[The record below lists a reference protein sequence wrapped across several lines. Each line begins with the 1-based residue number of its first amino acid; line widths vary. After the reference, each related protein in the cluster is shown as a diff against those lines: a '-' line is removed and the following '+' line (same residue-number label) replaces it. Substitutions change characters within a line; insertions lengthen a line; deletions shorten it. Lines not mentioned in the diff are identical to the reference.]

1 MPALQVTE
9 RHGLYMG
16 LFKKKNKS
24 DEVVTEV
31 MEEAAGYT
39 RKEVYQAGL
48 DVVDAMMK
56 LLMNHNN
63 GVILED
69 HINQTKANQDLFE
82 DQKVILGT
90 ISSSAGYMG
99 DQVNQLLES
108 NDKNTESLED
118 GVLVVQKIVN
128 AVNKIEETN
137 QQFNKKCEELNSQIN
152 KIIQFTED
160 INQIS
165 SQTNLLALNASIEA
179 ARAGEA
185 GRGFS
190 VVAEEV
196 RKLSQN
202 TTETS
207 AQIQGTIQELTE
219 QMDTVLTENRRN
231 TELIESL
238 YQITESFMRKF
249 DEMKAVSNENKE
261 FALQLKESMQEN
273 IERVISAENCI
284 NDIQALEAKNQES
297 MKSLDDEISEGI
309 IYTSDLVSFV
319 MEMKEILK
327 YLA

>member
-1 MPALQVTE
+1 
-9 RHGLYMG
+9 MG

>member
-16 LFKKKNKS
+16 LFKKKNKG

-31 MEEAAGYT
+31 MEEAGYT

-48 DVVDAMMK
+48 DVIDAMMK

-69 HINQTKANQDLFE
+69 HINQTKANQNLFE
-82 DQKVILGT
+82 DQKVILET

-99 DQVNQLLES
+99 DQVNQLLAS

-231 TELIESL
+231 TDLIESL

-249 DEMKAVSNENKE
+249 DEMKAVSNENRE

-273 IERVISAENCI
+273 VERVINAENCI
-284 NDIQALEAKNQES
+284 SDIQALEEKNQES

>member
-1 MPALQVTE
+1 
-9 RHGLYMG
+9 MG
-16 LFKKKNKS
+16 LFKKKNKEE
-24 DEVVTEV
+24 EVLTEV
-31 MEEAAGYT
+31 LGDTGTYT
-39 RKEVYQAGL
+39 RQDVHKAGL
-48 DVVDAMMK
+48 DVVEAMMK
-56 LLMNHNN
+56 LLMNQNN

-69 HINQTKANQDLFE
+69 TVKRAEANRALFD
-82 DQKVILGT
+82 DQREILET
-90 ISSSAGYMG
+90 IGSSAGNM
-99 DQVNQLLES
+99 DEQVNRLLAS
-108 NDKNTESLED
+108 NEKNTESVEE
-118 GVLVVQKIVN
+118 GVVVVQKIVK
-128 AVNKIEETN
+128 AVNKIEVTN
-137 QQFNKKCEELNSQIN
+137 QQFNKKCEELNTQIN

-207 AQIQGTIQELTE
+207 AQIQGTIQELTD
-219 QMDTVLTENRRN
+219 QMNTVLSENRKN

-249 DEMKAVSNENKE
+249 DEMKAVSSENTE
-261 FALQLKESMQEN
+261 FALQLKNSMKEN
-273 IERVISAENCI
+273 TERVAVAQKCIS
-284 NDIQALEAKNQES
+284 DLELLETQSQES
-297 MKSLDDEISEGI
+297 VKALDDDISEGI

-319 MEMKEILK
+319 MEMKEILN